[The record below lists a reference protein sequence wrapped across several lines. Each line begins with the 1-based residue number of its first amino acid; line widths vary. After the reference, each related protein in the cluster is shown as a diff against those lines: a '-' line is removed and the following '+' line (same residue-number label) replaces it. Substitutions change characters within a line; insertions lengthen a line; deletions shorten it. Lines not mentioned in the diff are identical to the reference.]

1 MDKKGI
7 LLMLMLL
14 LCGYNFKAQQVDKLT
29 EGEVEYQFFF
39 GSGKKLSDLED
50 KVVDSVKVKKTEKEK
65 VKNIV
70 SQIFANNRG
79 VRHIIKF
86 KNDKVETDIDVRPDS
101 HNKNQFN
108 LTQSVLEAFGKY
120 YADLTEYVVY
130 NEQQETAYGDIVVK
144 YNISDLKWNITDKT
158 RVINGYRATKAT
170 AKYKFEKENGKQKY
184 REVVAWFSEEI
195 PLRVAPL
202 NYYGLPGLV
211 VQLKVSGGTFILT
224 DIRNK
229 EVKLNNKIKIQKAI
243 TEDQYMDLLDEKY

>member
-29 EGEVEYQFFF
+29 EGEVEYHFFF

-50 KVVDSVKVKKTEKEK
+50 KVVDSVNVKKTEKGR
-65 VKNIV
+65 VKKLV

-108 LTQSVLEAFGKY
+108 LTQIVLEAFGNY
-120 YADLTEYVVY
+120 YADLAKNVVY
-130 NEQQETAYGDIVVK
+130 NELPESVYGGIVVK
-144 YNISDLKWNITDKT
+144 YNISDLKWNITDET
-158 RVINGYRATKAT
+158 REINGYKAIKAT
-170 AKYKFEKENGKQKY
+170 ANYKSQKKNGKQKY
-184 REVVAWFSEEI
+184 KEVVAWFSEEI

-202 NYYGLPGLV
+202 GYYGLPGLV
-211 VQLKVSGGTFILT
+211 VQLKVNGGTFILA

-229 EVKLNNKIKIQKAI
+229 EVELNNKIKIQKAI

>member
-1 MDKKGI
+1 MGKKGI
-7 LLMLMLL
+7 LLVLVLL
-14 LCGYNFKAQQVDKLT
+14 FYGFKAQQVERLT

-39 GSGKKLSDLED
+39 GSAKKFSDLEN

-70 SQIFANNRG
+70 SQILSNNKG
-79 VRHIIKF
+79 VKQTIKF
-86 KNDKVETDIDVRPDS
+86 KDDKVQMVLDAKPDFR
-101 HNKNQFN
+101 NKTQFN
-108 LTQSVLEAFGKY
+108 LTQALLETFGNY
-120 YADLTEYVVY
+120 YADLTENVVY
-130 NEQQETAYGDIVVK
+130 NEQQEIAYGDIVVK
-144 YNISDLKWNITDKT
+144 YNISDLKWNITDET

-170 AKYKFEKENGKQKY
+170 AKYKSEKKNGKQKY

-211 VQLKVSGGTFILT
+211 VQLKVSGGTFILA

>member
-86 KNDKVETDIDVRPDS
+86 KNDKVETDIDVRLDS

-108 LTQSVLEAFGKY
+108 LTQIVLEAFGNY
-120 YADLTEYVVY
+120 YADLAKNVVY
-130 NEQQETAYGDIVVK
+130 NELPESVYGGIVVK
-144 YNISDLKWNITDKT
+144 YNISDLKWNITDETKE
-158 RVINGYRATKAT
+158 INGYKAIKAT
-170 AKYKFEKENGKQKY
+170 ANYKSQKKNGKQKY
-184 REVVAWFSEEI
+184 KEVVAWFSEEI

-202 NYYGLPGLV
+202 GYYGLPGLV
-211 VQLKVSGGTFILT
+211 VQLKVSGGTFILA

-229 EVKLNNKIKIQKAI
+229 EVELNNKIKIQKAI